1 MQAQL
6 GMKEMFE
13 MTARIAS
20 SLAATA
26 ILLALGVGAAA
37 SASAVA
43 GDAQRVDGSIGLCFT
58 IPVGSADLV
67 WCL

>member
-1 MQAQL
+1 
-6 GMKEMFE
+6 MKESFE

-26 ILLALGVGAAA
+26 ILLSLGVGATA
-37 SASAVA
+37 SAAP
-43 GDAQRVDGSIGLCFT
+43 GDAQRVPVDGSIGLCFT
-58 IPVGSADLV
+58 IPVGSVDLV